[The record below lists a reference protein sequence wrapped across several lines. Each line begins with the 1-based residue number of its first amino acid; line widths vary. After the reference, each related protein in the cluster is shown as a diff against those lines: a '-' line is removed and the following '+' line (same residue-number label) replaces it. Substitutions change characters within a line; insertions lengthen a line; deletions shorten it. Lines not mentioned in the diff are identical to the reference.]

1 MEILMLRASS
11 LTLGLS
17 LLVFGVVGC
26 NDSKPGGPGAS
37 HSSDK
42 IVGKPAD
49 SFTVSA
55 PATATNVKQGEK
67 NTLKFTVKRGKDFKQ
82 DVKLS
87 FEGGKKLTFDPK
99 TVESKASDTGDVS
112 VNVMPEDDAP
122 LGKQTITVRA
132 KPEEGGSETTTTFEV
147 NVEKK

>member
-1 MEILMLRASS
+1 MRKASFLS
-11 LTLGLS
+11 LGLS
-17 LLVFGVVGC
+17 VLVFSVIGC
-26 NDSKPGGPGAS
+26 NESKPGGPGAS

-55 PATATNVKQGEK
+55 PATSTSVKQGEK

-99 TVESKASDTGDVS
+99 SVESKASDTGDVS
-112 VNVMPEDDAP
+112 VNVMPDDDAP
-122 LGKQTITVRA
+122 LGKQTITIRA
-132 KPEEGGSETTTTFEV
+132 KPEEGGSDTTTTFEV